1 MLTNFSVRNI
11 SGPGLIQQGC
21 HNITFL
27 FVSQNSYPTFWLY
40 DKFSVSV
47 HKLTC
52 VCVKVFPCKKYTFQ
66 AYYSGAFGNFAVI
79 CLCFFSGYEFIFKGQ
94 CHEIFCCRFYRWQM
108 MGTVSDYLHLKVK
121 LKEKFD
127 LMLTLLSKRCPNKII
142 KTFLIFH
149 DLELRIFPRIFE
161 KNGPTGICRGLGVTD
176 SWKKHEV
183 ENLVALSL

>member
-1 MLTNFSVRNI
+1 
-11 SGPGLIQQGC
+11 
-21 HNITFL
+21 
-27 FVSQNSYPTFWLY
+27 
-40 DKFSVSV
+40 
-47 HKLTC
+47 
-52 VCVKVFPCKKYTFQ
+52 
-66 AYYSGAFGNFAVI
+66 
-79 CLCFFSGYEFIFKGQ
+79 
-94 CHEIFCCRFYRWQM
+94 